1 MLTMIWIPMQKS
13 LTQNP
18 LASFPVCACDIS
30 LADHPNISYNKEA
43 TKTSKEERII
53 NMKITKGNSHITYML
68 LLILATSICIIG
80 NSSNANAKTKRLKV
94 DLYLGQTRQLANNG
108 VQSFESKDETIVT
121 VTKKGKI
128 HGLKAGRAKI
138 IAKTETEKRIYR
150 ITVKKRGLVYPTFSM
165 MKGEHLDMQ
174 FSKNTKKKVRWSSL
188 KPAVASVSK
197 EGVVRAKKKGNTI
210 IKARFK
216 GEIYLC
222 KLTVTPKEKSIIY
235 LTFDDGPNRY
245 STPKVLKILKKNDVK
260 ATFFQLKP
268 AKADFDLTKRVLDE
282 GHALAMHGY
291 QHKYDIIYQSVDT
304 YRNNLD
310 KQRKLFFNRFGV
322 WCTVT
327 RFPGGSSNTVS
338 KYNPGVMT
346 KITNKIHNWGYHYFD
361 WNVSSGDAGGT
372 KTASGVYKNVTS
384 GLKKGRENVVLM
396 HDFGGN
402 DKTINALDRIIK
414 YGKKHGYTFRTITAS
429 TTENHHA
436 VNN

>member
-1 MLTMIWIPMQKS
+1 MK
-13 LTQNP
+13 
-18 LASFPVCACDIS
+18 F
-30 LADHPNISYNKEA
+30 
-43 TKTSKEERII
+43 TKVK
-53 NMKITKGNSHITYML
+53 SHIACTL
-68 LLILATSICIIG
+68 LLLLAVGVGVIV
-80 NSSNANAKTKRLKV
+80 NFSNTDAKTKRLKV
-94 DLYLGQTRQLANNG
+94 DLFLGQSRQLANNG
-108 VQSFESKDETIVT
+108 VLSFESKDESIVSI
-121 VTKKGKI
+121 TKKGRI
-128 HGLKAGRAKI
+128 HGLKAGHAKI

-174 FSKNTKKKVRWSSL
+174 FSKNTKKKVRWTSSR
-188 KPAVASVSK
+188 PSVAKVSK
-197 EGVVRAKKKGNTI
+197 DGVVHAKKKGDTV

-222 KLTVTPKEKSIIY
+222 KLTVTPKEKSVIY

-245 STPKVLKILKKNDVK
+245 STPKVLKILKKNNVK

-268 AKADFDLTKRVLDE
+268 ARADFDLTKRVLNE

-291 QHKYDIIYQSVDT
+291 QHKYDIIYQSADT

-322 WCTVT
+322 WCSVT

-346 KITNKIHNWGYHYFD
+346 KITNKIHGWGYHYFD

-429 TTENHHA
+429 TTEHHHA